1 MLFSILTI
9 FPDLFESPLRDGIV
23 GKAISEGKIGIDLV
37 NIRQFATD
45 RHATTDD
52 RPYGGGEGMVMKP
65 EPLARALQQVRTTA
79 RPSARVV
86 LLSPQGRVLRQ
97 DLAEQLADP
106 SSQLIL
112 ICGRYEGVDERFR
125 RRYVDDEISIGD
137 YVLTGGELAALVII
151 DAVTRLIPGVLG
163 CRASAENDS
172 FCGNLLKHPQYTRP
186 RVFEG
191 QSVPD
196 VLMSGDHRKIGEHRF
211 LAAVRQTLQRR
222 PQLLAGRQFSAPE
235 TALLKQHGL
244 WPDIEALLSRGTRP

>member
-1 MLFSILTI
+1 MLFSIVTI
-9 FPDLFESPLRDGIV
+9 FPDLFDSPLRDGIV
-23 GKAISEGKIGIDLV
+23 GKAISERKIAVDLV

-65 EPLARALQQVRTTA
+65 EPLARALQQVRAAA
-79 RPSARVV
+79 RPSVRVI
-86 LLSPQGRVLRQ
+86 LLSPQGRLLRQ
-97 DLAEQLADP
+97 DVAEELADP

-137 YVLTGGELAALVII
+137 YVLTGGELAALVVI

-191 QSVPD
+191 HSVPD
-196 VLMSGDHRKIGEHRF
+196 VLLSGDHRKIGEHRF
-211 LAAVRQTLQRR
+211 LASVRQTLQRR

-244 WPDIEALLSRGTRP
+244 WPDIEALLNRGTRP